1 MGWTIDQM
9 FELVMERR
17 VSDIVLA
24 PGMPPVVWISGRM
37 FPLDLPPLTPGEV
50 ADAFMPTLSAAH
62 RAKFD
67 SIGDVDY
74 SLGRENVG
82 RLRVN
87 LHRQR
92 GTVAA
97 AVRFIPHEIPAFDN
111 LQLPPRVRDLANLP
125 RGLVLVTGGA
135 GSGKSTTLAAMI
147 DYINKTHAY
156 HVITMEDPVE
166 FTFRHGR
173 SVIEQREVGLDSP
186 SFVSALRHVVRQR
199 PDVILVGEMRDL
211 ETISAALTAAET
223 GHLVMASLHTV
234 SAVETVSRIID
245 VFPATQQSQV
255 RVQLADTLQAVVCQ
269 SLFPDQATEGLVPAV
284 EILIANPGIRRAIRE
299 SETHLIAGMIEM
311 GRAAGMRTMDESI
324 LELVSRGRITRQM
337 ALTRAQN
344 PERLAK
350 QLAA

>member
-1 MGWTIDQM
+1 MGWSIDQM
-9 FELVMERR
+9 FDLVVERR
-17 VSDIVLA
+17 ASDIVLA
-24 PGMPPVVWISGRM
+24 PGSPPALWVSGRM
-37 FPLDLPPLTPGEV
+37 LLLDLPSLKPDDVEQ
-50 ADAFMPTLSAAH
+50 AFLPTLKDVQ
-62 RAKFD
+62 RAKLEAV
-67 SIGDVDY
+67 GDVDY

-82 RLRVN
+82 RLRIN

-92 GTVAA
+92 GSIGAA
-97 AVRFIPHEIPAFDN
+97 IRFIPHQIPTFET
-111 LQLPPRVRDLANLP
+111 LQLPQRVQDLADLP

-147 DYINKTHAY
+147 DYINHSHDY

-173 SVIEQREVGLDSP
+173 SIIEQREVGQDCP

-234 SAVETVSRIID
+234 SAVETISRIID
-245 VFPATQQSQV
+245 VFPGAQQSQV
-255 RVQLADTLQAVVCQ
+255 RVQLADTLKGVVCQ
-269 SLFPDQATEGLVPAV
+269 TLFPDQLTEGMVPAA
-284 EILIANPGIRRAIRE
+284 EILIATPGIRRAIRE
-299 SETHLIAGMIEM
+299 NETHLINGMIEM
-311 GRAAGMRTMDESI
+311 GMAQGMRTMDAAI
-324 LELVSRGRITRQM
+324 AELAAAGRITRM
-337 ALTRAQN
+337 LALTRAQN

-350 QLAA
+350 VLAA